1 MKKFFVLLVIA
12 TCIITAMFYAIEV
25 DTGYAGTNYISIH
38 FEDIRIT
45 TGFWF
50 GILSL
55 LCVIFFVY
63 LLLKFVRLIFHSRH
77 FISNWFSTNR
87 TIKKH
92 SAYKQLITCLL
103 YEDYQEAIKISVTLS
118 AMVEDADK
126 DKLYPLII
134 LLSVKIFT
142 DHAIQL
148 EQQGTLLNRMAG
160 LVHPSDKIK
169 YLIQF
174 LQAGVFIKQ
183 HEPHQAIALLE
194 SLPENTAILKYSLL
208 FEQYVVVENWQ
219 AIIRLWPRIAN
230 RSNQDKLRNTYLQAL
245 VADGEIRKAIRL
257 YHSLIKQGCFSVD
270 LFVSYRLMI
279 PKLSSRQMQEEL
291 LFFNKLLKQQVY
303 NALFDLALAYL
314 YQGLELWQQAKSCY
328 EVYLQSAS
336 KDQLCLRDQSLQDE
350 GLQNQGLRDQAEH
363 NYKQVVNTIANKL
376 SSSVI

>member
-148 EQQGTLLNRMAG
+148 EQQGALLNRMAD

-183 HEPHQAIALLE
+183 HKSHQAIALLE
-194 SLPENTAILKYSLL
+194 SLPENTATLKYSLL

-219 AIIRLWPRIAN
+219 AIIKLWPRIAN

-245 VADGEIRKAIRL
+245 IASGEIRKAIKL
-257 YHSLIKQGCFSVD
+257 YHGLIKQGGFSVD
-270 LFVSYRLMI
+270 LFASYQLMI
-279 PKLSSRQMQEEL
+279 HKLSSRQMQEEL

-314 YQGLELWQQAKSCY
+314 YQGLELWQQAKSRY

-336 KDQLCLRDQSLQDE
+336 EDQLC
-350 GLQNQGLRDQAEH
+350 LRDQAEH